1 MHKKQLVEF
10 LDGNCLT
17 DNFAFESKRINAM
30 QAKPIITAILMALS
44 IFSQTIMAADK
55 VPARKDVVIGPK
67 EIVRNRRPKIPSQQ
81 QILCTY
87 VNEHLNFQF
96 AIPEGECQLTVTD
109 VTTGFARQYVFD
121 SSADATINVGALT
134 QAHIEIS
141 TANGHEYEG
150 WLGME

>member
-1 MHKKQLVEF
+1 MK
-10 LDGNCLT
+10 N
-17 DNFAFESKRINAM
+17 
-30 QAKPIITAILMALS
+30 IITNLILFLFLGSSVAYSENLILPSSTS
-44 IFSQTIMAADK
+44 IVIYDK
-55 VPARKDVVIGPK
+55 K
-67 EIVRNRRPKIPSQQ
+67 EKNEPVRPKAPSRQRIQ
-81 QILCTY
+81 CAYENGCLS
-87 VNEHLNFQF
+87 FSF

-121 SSADATINVGALT
+121 SSADATINVGTLT

>member
-1 MHKKQLVEF
+1 MKK
-10 LDGNCLT
+10 
-17 DNFAFESKRINAM
+17 
-30 QAKPIITAILMALS
+30 IITNLILFLFLGSSVAYSENLILPSSTS
-44 IFSQTIMAADK
+44 IVIKDK
-55 VPARKDVVIGPK
+55 K
-67 EIVRNRRPKIPSQQ
+67 EKNEPVRPKAPSRQRIQ
-81 QILCTY
+81 CTY
-87 VNEHLNFQF
+87 ENGCLSFSF